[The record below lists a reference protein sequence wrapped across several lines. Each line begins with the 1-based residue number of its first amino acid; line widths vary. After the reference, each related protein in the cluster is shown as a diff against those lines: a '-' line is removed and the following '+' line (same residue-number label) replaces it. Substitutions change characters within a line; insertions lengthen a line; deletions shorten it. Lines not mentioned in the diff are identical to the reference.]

1 MRGREEHMPEK
12 HRAGGKAENAL
23 LKFIKREPILVISAL
38 AAAASCFFVP
48 PDREYLKYIDLR
60 TLALLYSLMA
70 VVAALRGAGAFE
82 SLARAVCS
90 RAKNTALLGAL
101 LTALAFFSSMLIT
114 NDVALLTFVP
124 FTVLL
129 LGMTGKG
136 RGMIYIIV
144 LQTVAANLGSMLTPV
159 GNPQNLYLYSY
170 YGFTAGSFFRVTA
183 PVWLFSLVLLAVL
196 CLLIRPERLEPE
208 LDESGQPDGK
218 RLAVY
223 AALFAVCLLAVFRVI
238 PWPAMLAAVIIVLFI
253 FDRKA
258 LLKPD
263 FMLLLTFAAFFVFAG
278 NLARIAAV
286 ERLLRSMLTGREYL
300 TSLAA
305 SQVISNV
312 PAALLLSGF
321 TDNSRGLLLGVNAGG
336 LGTPIAS
343 LASLISLKLY
353 SRTEG
358 ARTGKYL
365 LVFILV
371 NVLMLALI
379 TLFIFLW
386 SLLGL
391 LGAGD

>member
-1 MRGREEHMPEK
+1 MQGEKSGR
-12 HRAGGKAENAL
+12 GKAKNAFSAFL
-23 LKFIKREPILVISAL
+23 AREPIFIISAL
-38 AAAASCFFVP
+38 AAMASCFFVP
-48 PDREYLKYIDLR
+48 PDREYLGYIDLR

-90 RAKNTALLGAL
+90 RAKNTVLLGAL

-321 TDNSRGLLLGVNAGG
+321 TDNSRALLLGVNAGG

-379 TLFIFLW
+379 TLFIFIW

-391 LGAGD
+391 SSAGD